1 MVPSACWTP
10 RVRLSSSEKG
20 VLSQGVWRNVWQ
32 GEIGD
37 VFARNGCFSQSQELL
52 AETGK
57 LMNHQPQDT
66 ELQFLKCNK
75 DQRILATTSPGP
87 VLSSPCHDEIHPKT
101 RMLWPTGNTFCLNLH
116 GAERGSKNP
125 HPPDI
130 PQVRETLPESS
141 FQLCYGCFR
150 KVHSFNCFPWI
161 QGELDC
167 KSQLLIPVG
176 TWEERLAQSIL
187 WEAQDP

>member
-1 MVPSACWTP
+1 MFPSACWAP
-10 RVRLSSSEKG
+10 RVWLFSSEKG

-66 ELQFLKCNK
+66 ELQFLNCNK
-75 DQRILATTSPGP
+75 DQRFILATTSPPP

-101 RMLWPTGNTFCLNLH
+101 WMLRPTGNTFLLES
-116 GAERGSKNP
+116 AWSRERQQEPTSPRWEKHLQRRVP
-125 HPPDI
+125 
-130 PQVRETLPESS
+130 SS
-141 FQLCYGCFR
+141 FVTAALEKFTALTASHGYSESWTAN
-150 KVHSFNCFPWI
+150 HS
-161 QGELDC
+161 
-167 KSQLLIPVG
+167 S
-176 TWEERLAQSIL
+176 
-187 WEAQDP
+187 